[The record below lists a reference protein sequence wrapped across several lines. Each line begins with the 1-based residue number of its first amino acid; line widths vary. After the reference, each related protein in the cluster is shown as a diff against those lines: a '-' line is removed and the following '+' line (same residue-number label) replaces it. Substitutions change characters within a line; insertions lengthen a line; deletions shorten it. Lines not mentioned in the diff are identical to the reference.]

1 MATGPM
7 NTGATAQ
14 RVAGNVRRLREER
27 GFSLRGLSD
36 ELKKFGWAL
45 SADAINKIENGREL
59 ESGGVPPKQ
68 IRRVDVDDLVALAL
82 ALNVSPSALLL
93 PPSAGP
99 EQVKLT
105 PTYEVSSDTAWLW
118 VAGRR
123 TAMDWEPG
131 EGVPLA
137 GSDADPAIELEVY
150 EREQEFG
157 RRQAA
162 YESLS
167 GPEGLRR
174 GSKHSA
180 VRLARNLA
188 DVIVDLVA
196 PSAEELQSS
205 PNIQATRSRMAR
217 RRYTQLGIEL
227 DEIEE
232 ALTEY
237 EARDVEVFR
246 EPGRSG
252 QRYKWARKDGTGPE
266 YPIEIGTEAGTRNG
280 EEPPEPGSPTPEKG

>member
-1 MATGPM
+1 MTEKKNPLGPI
-7 NTGATAQ
+7 GE
-14 RVAGNVRRLREER
+14 RVQWNVERLRTAR
-27 GFSLRGLSD
+27 KLTKAD
-36 ELKKFGWAL
+36 L
-45 SADAINKIENGREL
+45 SARTKEAGRLIPPLGISRIEAGT
-59 ESGGVPPKQ
+59 
-68 IRRVDVDDLVALAL
+68 RRVDADDLVVLAL

-99 EQVKLT
+99 EQINLT
-105 PTYEVSSDTAWLW
+105 PTYQVSSDTAWLW
-118 VAGRR
+118 AVGRR

-137 GSDADPAIELEVY
+137 GSGADPAIDAEAY
-150 EREQEFG
+150 EREKEFG
-157 RRQAA
+157 RRQVA

-174 GSKHSA
+174 GSSHPA

-205 PNIQATRSRMAR
+205 PNVQATRSRMAR
-217 RRYTQLGIEL
+217 RRYAQLGIEL
-227 DEIEE
+227 DEIED

-266 YPIEIGTEAGTRNG
+266 YPIEIGTEAGTHHG
-280 EEPPEPGSPTPEKG
+280 EEPPEPGSPTSEKD